1 MNLLILGGTRF
12 LGRHLAQ
19 LALEA
24 GHQVTLLHRGRS
36 NAALFPEAEHLI
48 ADRDQPAAL
57 AAALHSV
64 DTSWDAAIDTS
75 AYFPRQVRQVAQLLD
90 DRVGQYQ
97 LVSSISVYADFDTL
111 ATDEGAPRL
120 ALNEAE
126 ATTLTG
132 ALTGAITSDNYGGL
146 KALCE
151 DAAFE
156 GFGQRCLVA
165 RPGLLVGPHDPTGR
179 FTWWAER
186 FARAAASGKGEGA
199 GSDTDAEVLAPG
211 NPLGPVQCIDARDAA
226 AWMLHQ
232 AEACTSGACNLTG
245 PEAPLCM
252 AEFLATAQQ
261 TLAPGS
267 RLCWVDEEF
276 LLAQGV
282 APWSELP
289 VWLPAASSGV
299 HRIDISRALATGLQ
313 CRPLAAT
320 FADTAAWA
328 AEQGGGPTQSPGA
341 PPRPPVG
348 LMPKRE
354 AALRAAWL
362 TR

>member
-1 MNLLILGGTRF
+1 MRRKQRMNLLILGGTRF
-12 LGRHLAQ
+12 LGRHLTQ

-36 NAALFPEAEHLI
+36 NAGLFPEAEHLI

-57 AAALHSV
+57 AAALHSA
-64 DTSWDAAIDTS
+64 DTGWDAAIDTS
-75 AYFPRQVRQVAQLLD
+75 AYFPRQVRQVAELLG

-97 LVSSISVYADFDTL
+97 LVSSISVYAGFDTL
-111 ATDEGAPRL
+111 ATDESAPRL
-120 ALNEAE
+120 TVDEAE
-126 ATTLTG
+126 ATSITG
-132 ALTGAITSDNYGGL
+132 ATYGGL

-151 DAAFE
+151 DAGFE
-156 GFGQRCLVA
+156 GFGERCLVS

-186 FARAAASGKGEGA
+186 FARAAAGGA
-199 GSDTDAEVLAPG
+199 DAEVLAPG

-245 PEAPLCM
+245 PEAPLSM
-252 AEFLATAQQ
+252 AEFLATAQR
-261 TLAPGS
+261 TLAPAS
-267 RLCWVDEEF
+267 RLCWVNEDF

-299 HRIDISRALATGLQ
+299 HRVDISRALATGLQ
-313 CRPLAAT
+313 CRPLAQT
-320 FADTAAWA
+320 LADTAAWA
-328 AEQGGGPTQSPGA
+328 AAEGGAPTQSPGA
-341 PPRPPVG
+341 PARPPVG
-348 LMPKRE
+348 LAPERE
-354 AALRAAWL
+354 AALRTAWL
-362 TR
+362 AR

>member
-24 GHQVTLLHRGRS
+24 GHEVTLLHRGRS
-36 NAALFPEAEHLI
+36 KAGLFPEAQHLI

-57 AAALHSV
+57 AAALHGV

-75 AYFPRQVRQVAQLLD
+75 AYFPRQVRQAAELLQ

-97 LVSSISVYADFDTL
+97 LVSSISVYAGFDTL
-111 ATDEGAPRL
+111 ATDESAPRVSVD
-120 ALNEAE
+120 EAE
-126 ATTLTG
+126 ATSVTG
-132 ALTGAITSDNYGGL
+132 ATYGGL

-156 GFGQRCLVA
+156 GFGDRCLVS

-179 FTWWAER
+179 FTWWAQR
-186 FARAAASGKGEGA
+186 FVRAAAG
-199 GSDTDAEVLAPG
+199 GSDAEVLAPG
-211 NPLGPVQCIDARDAA
+211 HPLGPVQCIDARDAA

-232 AEACTSGACNLTG
+232 AEACTAGACNLSG
-245 PEAPLCM
+245 PEEPLTM
-252 AEFLATAQQ
+252 ADFLSTAQR
-261 TLAPGS
+261 TLAPAAT
-267 RLCWVDEEF
+267 LCWVDEAF

-289 VWLPAASSGV
+289 VWLPSASSGV
-299 HRIDISRALATGLQ
+299 HRIDIGRALATGLQ
-313 CRPLAAT
+313 CRPLAQT
-320 FADTAAWA
+320 LADTAAWA
-328 AEQGGGPTQSPGA
+328 AEEGGGPTQSPGA
-341 PPRPPVG
+341 PPRPAVG
-348 LMPKRE
+348 LAPERE
-354 AALRAAWL
+354 AALRQAW
-362 TR
+362 RAR

>member
-19 LALEA
+19 QALDA

-36 NAALFPEAEHLI
+36 NPALFPEAEHLI

-57 AAALHSV
+57 AAALHGV
-64 DTSWDAAIDTS
+64 DTAWDAAIDTN
-75 AYFPRQVRQVAQLLD
+75 AYFPRQVRQMAALLG

-97 LVSSISVYADFDTL
+97 LVSTISVYADFDTL
-111 ATDEGAPRL
+111 ATDESAPRL
-120 ALNEAE
+120 AVDEAV
-126 ATTLTG
+126 ATTVSG
-132 ALTGAITSDNYGGL
+132 ATYGGL

-156 GFGQRCLVA
+156 GFGERCLVS

-186 FARAAASGKGEGA
+186 LARAAAAHEG
-199 GSDTDAEVLAPG
+199 DDDAEVLAPG
-211 NPLGPVQCIDARDAA
+211 DPLGPVQCIDARDAA

-245 PEAPLCM
+245 PELPLTM
-252 AEFLATAQQ
+252 ADFLASGQRA
-261 TLAPGS
+261 LAPAS
-267 RLCWVDEEF
+267 QLCWVDEAW

-289 VWLPAASSGV
+289 VWLPAASSGM
-299 HRIDISRALATGLQ
+299 HRIDIGRALATGLH
-313 CRPLAAT
+313 CRPLAQT
-320 FADTAAWA
+320 WADTAAWA
-328 AEQGGGPTQSPGA
+328 AQQGSGPTQPPGA
-341 PPRPPVG
+341 PARPPVG
-348 LMPKRE
+348 LPRERE
-354 AALRAAWL
+354 AALRAAS
-362 TR
+362 RAR

>member
-36 NAALFPEAEHLI
+36 NATLFPEAEHLI

-57 AAALHSV
+57 AAALHGA
-64 DTSWDAAIDTS
+64 DTGWDAAIDTS
-75 AYFPRQVRQVAQLLD
+75 AYFPRQVRQVAALLG

-97 LVSSISVYADFDTL
+97 LVSSISVYAGFDTL
-111 ATDEGAPRL
+111 ATDESAPRL
-120 ALNEAE
+120 TLDEAE
-126 ATTLTG
+126 AT
-132 ALTGAITSDNYGGL
+132 AVTGAITSENYGGL

-156 GFGQRCLVA
+156 GFGDRCLVS

-179 FTWWAER
+179 FTWWAQR
-186 FARAAASGKGEGA
+186 FARAAA
-199 GSDTDAEVLAPG
+199 DATQTEVLAPG
-211 NPLGPVQCIDARDAA
+211 NPLGPVQYIDARDAA

-232 AEACTSGACNLTG
+232 AEARTSGACNLTG
-245 PEAPLCM
+245 PEMPLTM
-252 AEFLATAQQ
+252 AEFLSLAQQ
-261 TLAPGS
+261 TLAPAS
-267 RLCWVDEEF
+267 SLCWVDEAF

-282 APWSELP
+282 APWSDIP

-299 HRIDISRALATGLQ
+299 HRIDIDRALATGLQ
-313 CRPLAAT
+313 CRSLAAT
-320 FADTAAWA
+320 LADTAAWA
-328 AEQGGGPTQSPGA
+328 ADQGIGPTHSPGA
-341 PPRPPVG
+341 PPRPAVG
-348 LMPKRE
+348 MAPERE

-362 TR
+362 AR

>member
-12 LGRHLAQ
+12 LGRHIAQ
-19 LALEA
+19 QALEA
-24 GHQVTLLHRGRS
+24 GHEVTLLHRGRS
-36 NAALFPEAEHLI
+36 NAELFPEARHLI

-64 DTSWDAAIDTS
+64 DTGWDAAIDTS
-75 AYFPRQVRQVAQLLD
+75 AYFPRQVRQAAALLG

-111 ATDEGAPRL
+111 ATDESAPRL
-120 ALNEAE
+120 AVDEAA
-126 ATTLTG
+126 ATAVTG
-132 ALTGAITSDNYGGL
+132 ATYGGL

-156 GFGQRCLVA
+156 GFGERCLVS

-186 FARAAASGKGEGA
+186 FARAAADA
-199 GSDTDAEVLAPG
+199 TQAEVLAPG
-211 NPLGPVQCIDARDAA
+211 DPLGPVQCIDARDAA

-232 AEACTSGACNLTG
+232 AEARTGGACNLTG
-245 PEAPLCM
+245 PEAPLTM
-252 AEFLATAQQ
+252 AEFLALAQQ
-261 TLAPGS
+261 TLAPAS
-267 RLCWVDEEF
+267 RLCWVDEAF

-299 HRIDISRALATGLQ
+299 HRVDIGRALATGLQ
-313 CRPLAAT
+313 CRPLQAT
-320 FADTAAWA
+320 LADTAAWA
-328 AEQGGGPTQSPGA
+328 AEAGGGPVQTPGA

-348 LMPKRE
+348 LAPERE

-362 TR
+362 AR